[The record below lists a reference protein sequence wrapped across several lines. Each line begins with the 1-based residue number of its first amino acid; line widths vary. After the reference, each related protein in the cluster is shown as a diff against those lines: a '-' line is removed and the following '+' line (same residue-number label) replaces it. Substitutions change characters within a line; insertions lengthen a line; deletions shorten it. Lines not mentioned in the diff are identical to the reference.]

1 MNENST
7 NINYYPGHMAK
18 TRRQISENIDLVDIV
33 YEVIDARIP
42 FSSKIEDIDKIIKNK
57 IKVLVMT
64 KKDLCNINETSKW
77 IKYYEN
83 LGYNVLCLDLK
94 DNNDY
99 KKLVDLTK
107 KLTQGIQD
115 KRHKKGL
122 KDKEIKALVL
132 GIPNAGKST
141 LINKMVGKKVANVE
155 NKPGVTKHLN
165 FLPTKL
171 GITLLDTPGI
181 LWPKF
186 DDQEIA
192 MAIATVGSIKK
203 EILNMYDICSYLIGV
218 YINNY
223 SFVLDKYGVSGND
236 AFEVIEA
243 LAKKWGFVKSGEID
257 YNKTCDRIYNDFI
270 SGKVLNITLDIC
282 KQ

>member
-1 MNENST
+1 MNENKT

-18 TRRQISENIDLVDIV
+18 TRRQIVENIDLVDIV

-42 FSSKIEDIDKIIKNK
+42 FSSKIEDVDKIIKNK

-64 KKDLCNINETSKW
+64 KKDLCNMNETSKW
-77 IKYYEN
+77 IKYYED

-115 KRHKKGL
+115 KRHQKGL

-165 FLPTKL
+165 FLPTKM

-192 MAIATVGSIKK
+192 IKIAAVGSIKK
-203 EILNMYDICSYLIGV
+203 EVLNMYDISSYLISM
-218 YINNY
+218 YISNY
-223 SFVLDKYGVSGND
+223 PFVLEKYGVRGTD
-236 AFEVIEA
+236 VFEVIET
-243 LAKKWGFVKSGEID
+243 LAKKWGFVKSDEID

-282 KQ
+282 K

>member
-1 MNENST
+1 MNENIT

-18 TRRQISENIDLVDIV
+18 TRRQIGENIDLVDIV

-64 KKDLCNINETSKW
+64 KKDLCNINETNKW

-115 KRHKKGL
+115 KRHQKGL

-141 LINKMVGKKVANVE
+141 LINKMVGKIVNCCRS
-155 NKPGVTKHLN
+155 NKGYRTAKN
-165 FLPTKL
+165 
-171 GITLLDTPGI
+171 
-181 LWPKF
+181 
-186 DDQEIA
+186 
-192 MAIATVGSIKK
+192 
-203 EILNMYDICSYLIGV
+203 
-218 YINNY
+218 YIP
-223 SFVLDKYGVSGND
+223 SS
-236 AFEVIEA
+236 AE
-243 LAKKWGFVKSGEID
+243 GFI
-257 YNKTCDRIYNDFI
+257 
-270 SGKVLNITLDIC
+270 
-282 KQ
+282 